1 VAERGYAG
9 AVRALPI
16 SRRRPAGLR
25 TLVGAVTRSDTG
37 RAAGLGAAAIGQNVL
52 ALAFTIVFA
61 RLLGASGYGSLA
73 VLMSAFIILMVP
85 GSALQIAVAREVS
98 RDVAAD
104 ARHAGAG
111 IRRWL
116 ARLALGTLV
125 VGLAAIPLRSTI
137 GALINVDDLWA
148 AAAVPVT
155 AMLWVILC
163 VERGA
168 LQGFQRYRPVALSIV
183 GDACTRIVFALLLFA
198 IGLDVTGAFLGAALA
213 FVAMSLALL
222 VPLHGELPL
231 RELEDHHEA
240 RLRDLLTAARAPVIA
255 LTLLLALQELHVII
269 VKHEASG
276 DAAGSYAV
284 AAVAAKA
291 IIWIAVG
298 LGMYLVP
305 EAARRAKRG
314 EDARPVL
321 VRMLGL
327 IAAAGIPMVLV
338 YAVAGRPLLES
349 VFGEDL
355 ILASDAL
362 PWLGL
367 AMVLLACSYLSVQYL
382 LALGRWRFTLL
393 LAAAVVVEVVALIAI
408 GADLTAVALALV
420 GLQAVCAATL
430 LFLALRTARQGQTLG
445 RPEPARALMLPE

>member
-1 VAERGYAG
+1 VPTAKPETAAG
-9 AVRALPI
+9 SPWLWRSLAA
-16 SRRRPAGLR
+16 
-25 TLVGAVTRSDTG
+25 SDTG
-37 RAAGLGAAAIGQNVL
+37 RAAGLGAAAIAQNVL
-52 ALAFTIVFA
+52 ALVFTIVFA

-73 VLMSAFIILMVP
+73 VLVSAYIILMVP

-98 RDVAAD
+98 GDVASD
-104 ARHAGAG
+104 AAHAGAG

-116 ARLALGTLV
+116 ARLMLATLV
-125 VGLAAIPLRSTI
+125 VALAAIPLRPAI
-137 GALINVDDLWA
+137 GALINVNDLWG

-168 LQGFQRYRPVALSIV
+168 LQGFRRYRPVALSMV
-183 GDACTRIVFALLLFA
+183 GDASTRVLFGLLLFA

-222 VPLHGELPL
+222 GPLRRELPA
-231 RELEDHHEA
+231 RELDDHHEA
-240 RLRDLLTAARAPVIA
+240 RLRDLLARTRAPVIA

-291 IIWIAVG
+291 IVWIAVG

-305 EAARRAKRG
+305 EAARRARQG

-321 VRMLGL
+321 LRTLGL
-327 IAAAGIPMVLV
+327 IAAAGIPMVV
-338 YAVAGRPLLES
+338 IYAVAGRPLLET
-349 VFGEDL
+349 VFGDDL
-355 ILASDAL
+355 ALASDAL

-382 LALGRWRFTLL
+382 LALGHWRFTLL
-393 LAAAVVVEVVALIAI
+393 LAVAVVVEVAALVAI
-408 GADLTAVALALV
+408 GADLTAIALALL
-420 GLQAVCAATL
+420 GIQAASAATL
-430 LFLALRTARQGQTLG
+430 LGLALRPAASRAARG
-445 RPEPARALMLPE
+445 RPEAAPALVVD